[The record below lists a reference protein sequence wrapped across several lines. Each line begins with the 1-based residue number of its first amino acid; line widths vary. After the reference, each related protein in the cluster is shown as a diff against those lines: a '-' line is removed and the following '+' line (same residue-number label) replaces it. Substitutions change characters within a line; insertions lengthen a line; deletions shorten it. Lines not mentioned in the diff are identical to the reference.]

1 MANFRLPQV
10 QEALSSSVPLTSLLL
25 LLLLLLLTSKN
36 AYITTSTEPD
46 TLVI

>member
-25 LLLLLLLTSKN
+25 LLLLLLTSKN

>member
-25 LLLLLLLTSKN
+25 LLLLLTSKN